1 MIRLLTRRV
10 SGLLLLASLAGCSLP
25 TAPQPT
31 PTPAPEP
38 PQPAVPTYIAQKGLV
53 VRQVQFSA
61 RVQPKE
67 AQQLAFDIDGRVR
80 KLTVRG
86 GDAVKTGDVLA
97 ELDLTDL
104 RTQIQQETIK
114 LRTAQTV
121 LSDTVQAYTR
131 TIRLAELDLEQARLR
146 LASAASRNTRS
157 SIEVQANDLARNA
170 KLIEDIKT
178 SIANARAIGN
188 QAGADNAQK
197 QLTAAEI
204 ERERLQANYNN
215 GLAETSARDID
226 IGLLRNEVER
236 AQINLESRVAKLD
249 PGLVQA
255 VETSRT
261 ALEALKTK
269 EARGTL
275 VSPLDGTVT
284 ALSIAVGDNVRAL
297 DIVLVVAKPGDLEI
311 VAELNDSQQ
320 RDVALGLP
328 VDVYLSTAP
337 NKAVRGKITRVPIF
351 SITNKDRAVR
361 IGLDENVPLESGM
374 LARCETILGRRENV
388 IWLPPQAIRNFRG
401 RRFVVIL
408 DPGGKQRRSDVI
420 IGLESAER
428 MEIVDGVKEGEI
440 VLGQ

>member
-38 PQPAVPTYIAQKGLV
+38 PQPAAPTYIAQKGLV

-86 GDAVKTGDVLA
+86 GDAVKAGDVLA

-131 TIRLAELDLEQARLR
+131 TLRLAELDLEQARLR

-178 SIANARAIGN
+178 SISNARAIGN

-215 GLAETSARDID
+215 ALAEASAKDID

-236 AQINLESRVAKLD
+236 AQINLESRIAKLD

-328 VDVYLSTAP
+328 VDVYLSSAP
-337 NKAVRGKITRVPIF
+337 NKAVPGKITRVPIF

-361 IGLDENVPLESGM
+361 IGLDENVPIESGM

-420 IGLESAER
+420 VGLESAER
-428 MEIVDGVKEGEI
+428 LEIVDGVKEGEI

>member
-10 SGLLLLASLAGCSLP
+10 LGLLLLASLAGCSLP

-38 PQPAVPTYIAQKGLV
+38 PQPAVPTYVAQKGLV

-215 GLAETSARDID
+215 GLAGS
-226 IGLLRNEVER
+226 
-236 AQINLESRVAKLD
+236 
-249 PGLVQA
+249 
-255 VETSRT
+255 
-261 ALEALKTK
+261 
-269 EARGTL
+269 
-275 VSPLDGTVT
+275 GTV
-284 ALSIAVGDNVRAL
+284 
-297 DIVLVVAKPGDLEI
+297 
-311 VAELNDSQQ
+311 
-320 RDVALGLP
+320 
-328 VDVYLSTAP
+328 
-337 NKAVRGKITRVPIF
+337 VP
-351 SITNKDRAVR
+351 S
-361 IGLDENVPLESGM
+361 
-374 LARCETILGRRENV
+374 
-388 IWLPPQAIRNFRG
+388 
-401 RRFVVIL
+401 
-408 DPGGKQRRSDVI
+408 
-420 IGLESAER
+420 
-428 MEIVDGVKEGEI
+428 
-440 VLGQ
+440 

>member
-38 PQPAVPTYIAQKGLV
+38 PQPAVPTYVAQKGLV

-215 GLAETSARDID
+215 GLAEASARDID

-236 AQINLESRVAKLD
+236 AQINLESRIAKLD

-328 VDVYLSTAP
+328 VDVYLSAAP
-337 NKAVRGKITRVPIF
+337 KKAVRGTLTRVPIF

-428 MEIVDGVKEGEI
+428 MEIIDGVKEGEI

>member
-1 MIRLLTRRV
+1 VTGLILLT
-10 SGLLLLASLAGCSLP
+10 SLAGCSLP

-38 PQPAVPTYIAQKGLV
+38 PQPAAPTYTAQRGLV

-61 RVQPKE
+61 RIQPKE

-86 GDAVKTGDVLA
+86 GDAVKVGDVLA

-121 LSDTVQAYTR
+121 LSDTIQAYTR

-146 LASAASRNTRS
+146 LASATSRNTRS
-157 SIEVQANDLARNA
+157 NIEVQANDLARNA

-188 QAGADNAQK
+188 QAGAYNAQRL
-197 QLTAAEI
+197 LTAAEI

-215 GLAETSARDID
+215 LLAEAGAKNID

-236 AQINLESRVAKLD
+236 AQINLESRIAKLD

-261 ALEALKTK
+261 ALEALQTK

-275 VSPLDGTVT
+275 ISPLDGTVT
-284 ALSIAVGDNVRAL
+284 ALSIAVGETSGPSISSSRGQARRPRDCRRAERHPTARRCARAAGGHLSVQRAEQGCPRQDHPGADLL
-297 DIVLVVAKPGDLEI
+297 DY
-311 VAELNDSQQ
+311 QQ
-320 RDVALGLP
+320 R
-328 VDVYLSTAP
+328 
-337 NKAVRGKITRVPIF
+337 
-351 SITNKDRAVR
+351 SIRPDRA
-361 IGLDENVPLESGM
+361 
-374 LARCETILGRRENV
+374 
-388 IWLPPQAIRNFRG
+388 
-401 RRFVVIL
+401 
-408 DPGGKQRRSDVI
+408 
-420 IGLESAER
+420 
-428 MEIVDGVKEGEI
+428 
-440 VLGQ
+440 